1 MHYYAKI
8 LKKEGSYLVSF
19 PELANINT
27 YGNTL
32 SEAVQNAEEALNG
45 SLESDFERGF
55 SLPEPK
61 EHRGRGYHQ
70 VPVLPHLEIAFTL
83 RKLRTGKSQVEIA
96 HSLGISYQAYQK
108 LENPRKCNPTIKT
121 LEKIGTTLGR
131 KLEVSFSQL

>member
-8 LKKEGSYLVSF
+8 VKKEGTYLVSF

-27 YGNTL
+27 YGDTL
-32 SEAVQNAEEALNG
+32 PEAVKNAVEALNG

-55 SLPEPK
+55 SLPEPR
-61 EHRGRGYHQ
+61 EHKGSGYYQ
-70 VPVLPHLEIAFTL
+70 VLIFPHLEIAYTL
-83 RKLRTGKSQVEIA
+83 RRLRTGKSQVQIA

-121 LEKIGTTLGR
+121 LEKIGTALGR
-131 KLEVSFSQL
+131 KLEISFL

>member
-8 LKKEGSYLVSF
+8 IKKDRTYLVSF

-27 YGNTL
+27 YGDAL
-32 SEAVQNAEEALNG
+32 SEAVRNAEEALNG

-55 SLPEPK
+55 TLPEPK
-61 EHRGRGYHQ
+61 EHKGSGYYRI
-70 VPVLPHLEIAFTL
+70 PVLPHLEIAFTL
-83 RKLRTGKSQVEIA
+83 RKLRTGKSQGEIA

-121 LEKIGTTLGR
+121 LEKIGTALGR
-131 KLEVSFSQL
+131 KLEVSFS